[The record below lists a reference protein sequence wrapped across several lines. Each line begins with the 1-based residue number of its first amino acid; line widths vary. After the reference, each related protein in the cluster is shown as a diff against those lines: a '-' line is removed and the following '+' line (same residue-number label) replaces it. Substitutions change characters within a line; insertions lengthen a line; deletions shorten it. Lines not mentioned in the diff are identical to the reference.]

1 MSDQKTPLVAPT
13 PADAVASAAAT
24 SSIGASSVDYSAPP
38 PYPVSAVPA
47 SFPANTVY
55 DPLIDLDAY
64 VDATY
69 PRRSGIL
76 FSKVPSGPLK
86 PAYLPANADGSKTF
100 FYCVTVGLKVG
111 IVTDASIAA
120 EYTNGV
126 SSAFKKKCHSHSAAL
141 KYFNEDLAN
150 GKVRIGK
157 YRKSSRDRL
166 VWCVI
171 V

>member
-1 MSDQKTPLVAPT
+1 MSDQKSSLVAPT

-24 SSIGASSVDYSAPP
+24 SANGASGDDYTAPP
-38 PYPVSAVPA
+38 PYLVSGVPA
-47 SFPANTVY
+47 SFPPNTVY
-55 DPLIDLDAY
+55 DPLIPIEAY
-64 VDATY
+64 VDAAY

-86 PAYLPANADGSKTF
+86 PAYLAANADGSKTF
-100 FYCVTVGLKVG
+100 FYCITVGLKVG
-111 IVTDASIAA
+111 IVTDASIAS

-141 KYFNEDLAN
+141 QYFNEDLAN
-150 GKVRIGK
+150 GKVHIGK